1 MGRFLLALRAACL
14 LVLFARAGGSR
25 ALRHAPSS
33 RTLRRLDAPTPW
45 VRSFA
50 ALGNATGASVFDGV
64 LAVDGTHALVVP
76 HDALPRLAPVQTA
89 FTVSMSVFL
98 LDDPDVRHGYRALF
112 WKGLAAD
119 DRTPSAWLVPGSNR
133 ITFRVSTTR
142 AKEVWGTSAGAIP
155 ARRWAHVAFSLD
167 ADDRAMRLYV
177 DGRLDAAA
185 EIPGHAVANLGPAH
199 VGRDPIREGPRA
211 FIADVRMHPFA
222 LADADVAQM
231 AAWALR
237 DAPAFAREADADAT
251 RSAAARSEAA
261 RRAKDAAFREA
272 MKMKENPPG
281 DDEERGIERGI
292 ERGVEERGVEER
304 GVEGGDSSSTPG
316 SPGGGSGSDLES
328 ALARVRG
335 ELEAA
340 AASSLAVALERAAAS
355 EREEKRGSPASA
367 VDEERVEASFA
378 RARSAHFAAA
388 SAGSLA
394 SRVALADMY
403 EFGYGGA
410 ADPAAATYHRL
421 VAAGAGD
428 PAAQLALGVAALLEE
443 DEEGGD
449 RRRGRG
455 DDSGRAAKTCGT
467 ALHYLFRSATAAH
480 EKSARPGGQARTE
493 RLRLFEGV
501 EATRG
506 DHRGAED
513 DRMVYLSHAAEL
525 GDARAMLA
533 VGNAHYWG
541 TFGLRRDFDAALRLY
556 QRAHDAGALQ
566 GTVAVAKM
574 MLKGEGSLEGDG
586 AGAPSEERAGTRNL
600 SKALAYYEDAANRS
614 SSDALNGLGYL
625 YFYGEPPV
633 EKNETKALE
642 YFRRAARLGNGDGL
656 VNAGLM
662 LKGGIGCHKNV
673 TAAYEMFA
681 RCAGEPAPGGPPS
694 KHASCAYQ
702 AALVEASGEAAP
714 GTPRDCAKAAAR
726 FRDVAENGEWMR
738 TLAEALVAHLAG
750 DAAKARWLYDRSAAN
765 GAVVARFNA
774 AFLHEMKE
782 REARIASRGAERRRA
797 SGGGARE
804 NTSTRSRRH
813 PTAAARRSANTLG
826 MLLDRIA
833 SDPATGDEDLAWA
846 AVTRGDRFFR
856 DGAFR
861 RALRQYV
868 SASRRARASV
878 DAEGA
883 GGGDGSSEAAG
894 SLLARALYSE
904 ASMRRFGIGC
914 AADAR
919 RARDALWEAASDCG
933 WRAALA
939 ATPPLLATL
948 LLDALQA
955 AADFDR
961 AAADARRRG
970 VFDGGPGAW
979 LGRLPALVAG
989 FVARALVGLGL
1000 LSFVWK
1006 LVVGPAARRVRAETL
1021 FRDRRPVPDRDRDGT
1036 RREGATSPGREAEGA
1051 RGREEAEAGG
1061 GSEASDAAED
1071 DAPAGAEEEED
1082 DDGAADG
1089 DDFEEID

>member
-1 MGRFLLALRAACL
+1 M
-14 LVLFARAGGSR
+14 
-25 ALRHAPSS
+25 
-33 RTLRRLDAPTPW
+33 
-45 VRSFA
+45 
-50 ALGNATGASVFDGV
+50 
-64 LAVDGTHALVVP
+64 P
-76 HDALPRLAPVQTA
+76 H
-89 FTVSMSVFL
+89 
-98 LDDPDVRHGYRALF
+98 H
-112 WKGLAAD
+112 
-119 DRTPSAWLVPGSNR
+119 
-133 ITFRVSTTR
+133 
-142 AKEVWGTSAGAIP
+142 
-155 ARRWAHVAFSLD
+155 
-167 ADDRAMRLYV
+167 
-177 DGRLDAAA
+177 
-185 EIPGHAVANLGPAH
+185 
-199 VGRDPIREGPRA
+199 PI
-211 FIADVRMHPFA
+211 
-222 LADADVAQM
+222 
-231 AAWALR
+231 
-237 DAPAFAREADADAT
+237 
-251 RSAAARSEAA
+251 
-261 RRAKDAAFREA
+261 
-272 MKMKENPPG
+272 
-281 DDEERGIERGI
+281 
-292 ERGVEERGVEER
+292 
-304 GVEGGDSSSTPG
+304 EGGDSSSTPG

-355 EREEKRGSPASA
+355 EREEKRGFPASA

-662 LKGGIGCHKNV
+662 LKGGIGCDKNV

-856 DGAFR
+856 AGAFR

>member
-1 MGRFLLALRAACL
+1 M
-14 LVLFARAGGSR
+14 
-25 ALRHAPSS
+25 
-33 RTLRRLDAPTPW
+33 
-45 VRSFA
+45 
-50 ALGNATGASVFDGV
+50 
-64 LAVDGTHALVVP
+64 
-76 HDALPRLAPVQTA
+76 
-89 FTVSMSVFL
+89 
-98 LDDPDVRHGYRALF
+98 
-112 WKGLAAD
+112 
-119 DRTPSAWLVPGSNR
+119 
-133 ITFRVSTTR
+133 
-142 AKEVWGTSAGAIP
+142 
-155 ARRWAHVAFSLD
+155 
-167 ADDRAMRLYV
+167 
-177 DGRLDAAA
+177 
-185 EIPGHAVANLGPAH
+185 
-199 VGRDPIREGPRA
+199 
-211 FIADVRMHPFA
+211 
-222 LADADVAQM
+222 
-231 AAWALR
+231 
-237 DAPAFAREADADAT
+237 
-251 RSAAARSEAA
+251 
-261 RRAKDAAFREA
+261 
-272 MKMKENPPG
+272 
-281 DDEERGIERGI
+281 
-292 ERGVEERGVEER
+292 
-304 GVEGGDSSSTPG
+304 
-316 SPGGGSGSDLES
+316 
-328 ALARVRG
+328 
-335 ELEAA
+335 
-340 AASSLAVALERAAAS
+340 
-355 EREEKRGSPASA
+355 
-367 VDEERVEASFA
+367 
-378 RARSAHFAAA
+378 
-388 SAGSLA
+388 
-394 SRVALADMY
+394 
-403 EFGYGGA
+403 
-410 ADPAAATYHRL
+410 
-421 VAAGAGD
+421 
-428 PAAQLALGVAALLEE
+428 
-443 DEEGGD
+443 
-449 RRRGRG
+449 
-455 DDSGRAAKTCGT
+455 
-467 ALHYLFRSATAAH
+467 
-480 EKSARPGGQARTE
+480 
-493 RLRLFEGV
+493 RLFEGV

-533 VGNAHYWG
+533 AGNAHYWG

-662 LKGGIGCHKNV
+662 LKGGIGCDKNV

-782 REARIASRGAERRRA
+782 REARIASRGSRATPRERRRREGEYEH
-797 SGGGARE
+797 SESSSSHGGGEAVGEHAGDAPRPHRLGPGHRGRGPRVGGGDARGPVFP
-804 NTSTRSRRH
+804 RRRV
-813 PTAAARRSANTLG
+813 P
-826 MLLDRIA
+826 
-833 SDPATGDEDLAWA
+833 P
-846 AVTRGDRFFR
+846 
-856 DGAFR
+856 
-861 RALRQYV
+861 ALRQYV

-1061 GSEASDAAED
+1061 GASERRRGGRRAGGGRGGRGRRRRRGRGRLRGDRLTRGDASERATRRERAE
-1071 DAPAGAEEEED
+1071 GAERRGGSTGEGSAGSASLVFQNEFCSP
-1082 DDGAADG
+1082 GG
-1089 DDFEEID
+1089 SRTMRGGMSITG